1 MVCTNIFKY
10 EIYEIVSGTP
20 IKLSKA
26 LDQQET
32 RKCAKLFR
40 DEQKFY
46 IYLEDTDPKSLK
58 TSRGSYLDPDKF
70 IFVKM
75 FSFYFLTQCLQY
87 G

>member
-1 MVCTNIFKY
+1 MVYSNIFKY

-26 LDQQET
+26 LDQKET

-46 IYLEDTDPKSLK
+46 IY
-58 TSRGSYLDPDKF
+58 
-70 IFVKM
+70 V
-75 FSFYFLTQCLQY
+75 
-87 G
+87 